1 MIVEPSFYDILYFM
15 KRAQRLVL
23 RLSILAVF
31 AVILVI
37 IIALARGYRFDLA
50 ERTLTS
56 RGIISINSAP
66 AGASIYVNDELRGA
80 TDTNITLPPDT
91 YDIRVTKDGFTEWTK
106 QVRLL
111 GEIVQSYDIVLF
123 PKNPSLSP
131 LTNIGVNKS
140 VLVGQTDT
148 VLLFSEIG
156 NTEKDGI
163 YILDGNTKRIALTSP
178 LKPIIT
184 REILPADAA
193 IASAEVEFAPDYREA
208 IFTFPSKETP
218 ENEYSYLLSLE
229 GENTELF
236 DVQASREQLLLAWDR
251 ERQRQL
257 GKILETFPKE
267 IESIATDSFRIIS
280 FSPDETKIL
289 YQATSNTTLPL
300 VLEPPLI
307 GANQTAEERTL
318 EENKVYVY
326 DRKEDKNFPLNVNI
340 ELITPE
346 SDNQNEENTVEDT
359 VIATET
365 ETEATTT
372 PDLQIENYNSLEI
385 FDYIQWYPSSR
396 HLVLNEGSTISIMEY
411 DGANKQA
418 VYSGPYDTSFF
429 ALNSDWKLLVL
440 ANLNPQNNQNGD
452 IYLIGIR

>member
-1 MIVEPSFYDILYFM
+1 M
-15 KRAQRLVL
+15 KRAQRLAL

-31 AVILVI
+31 GVILLI
-37 IIALARGYRFDLA
+37 IIALARGYRFDFT

-56 RGIISINSAP
+56 TGIISINSAP
-66 AGASIYVNDELRGA
+66 TGASVFVNGELGGA
-80 TDTNITLPPDT
+80 TDTNLTLAPGT
-91 YDIRVTKDGFTEWTK
+91 YDIRVTKDGFTEWNK

-111 GEIVQSYDIVLF
+111 GEVVQSYDVVLF

-148 VLLFSEIG
+148 VLLFSETG
-156 NTEKDGI
+156 NAEKDGI

-178 LKPIIT
+178 LKPIVT
-184 REILPADAA
+184 REILPADAS

-208 IFTFPSKETP
+208 IFTFPSKDVPET
-218 ENEYSYLLSLE
+218 EYSYLLSLE
-229 GENTELF
+229 GSNTELF

-267 IESIATDSFRIIS
+267 IETIATDSFRIIS

-289 YQATSNTTLPL
+289 YQATRTATLPL
-300 VLEPPLI
+300 VLDPPLI
-307 GANQTAEERTL
+307 GANQSTEERTL
-318 EENKVYVY
+318 VENKVYVY
-326 DRKEDKNFPLNVNI
+326 DRKEDKNFPLDINND
-340 ELITPE
+340 LITPE
-346 SDNQNEENTVEDT
+346 TADTTESQVEEEAI
-359 VIATET
+359 VIAAET
-365 ETEATTT
+365 ETEATNT

-396 HLVLNEGSTISIMEY
+396 HLVLNEGNTISIMEY
-411 DGANKQA
+411 DGSNKQA

-429 ALNSDWKLLVL
+429 ALNSDWKMLVL
-440 ANLNPQNNQNGD
+440 ANLNPQNNQYGD
-452 IYLIGIR
+452 IYLIGVR